1 MVSWQAH
8 SDNQERSTVRARTGM
23 ALLVQKF
30 GGTSVG
36 SVERLQVVARRIAAS
51 REEGHDLVIVV
62 SAMGHTTDEL
72 TGLARAITTTPPQR
86 EMDMLLATG
95 EQVSIALLA
104 MALQAIG
111 VPAVSMTGAQVGI
124 VTESSYGRARILE
137 VRTDRIERLLEEGQ
151 VVVVAGFQGTSSGSA
166 GTPEITTLGRGGS
179 DTSAVALAAALSASV
194 CEIYTDVPGVLTTDP
209 RKVADAQLME
219 QVSCDEMLELA
230 SLGASVLHPRAV
242 EIARNYG
249 VPLVVRSSWSEAP
262 GTLLTSGPPRPIGS
276 GGLELGRPVDGADL
290 EEHQAVLALTRVP
303 DRPGVAALLFE
314 ALSAAGLNVDLIVQS
329 THDGTTNDIAFT
341 VAADQLEASLA
352 VCRNLLGDLQADDT
366 ALSSEPGLAKL
377 SISGAGIMGRPGIAA
392 RLFDTLARYGI
403 NLRMIATSE
412 VKVSC
417 LVDGSQGHRALRAAA
432 EVFEL
437 QEHQLRHNPLP
448 CKVNDPAVRGV
459 ALDRDQA
466 QVAVRQV
473 PDRPGTAAAV
483 CRSLADAG
491 ISLDTIV
498 QSERTRGEG
507 PSRSRDM
514 SFTLRREDLARAR
527 QALQPL
533 LLQWPA
539 ASFEQGSA
547 IARVSAVGAGMPCT
561 PGTAG
566 RMFRAL
572 AAAGINIEMIA
583 TSEIRTSCVVA
594 EEDGVK
600 ALQAVHACFALGGEA
615 HHQAEGSEAATS
627 HDAALPA
634 GA

>member
-1 MVSWQAH
+1 
-8 SDNQERSTVRARTGM
+8 M

-36 SVERLQVVARRIAAS
+36 SVERIQAVARRIAAS
-51 REEGHDLVIVV
+51 REQGHDLVIVV

-72 TGLARAITTTPPQR
+72 TSLARALCPEPPQR

-104 MALQAIG
+104 MALHSLG

-124 VTESSYGRARILE
+124 VTESAHGRARILE
-137 VRTDRIERLLEEGQ
+137 VRTERLRKRLEDGQ

-179 DTSAVALAAALSASV
+179 DTSAVALAAALGADV
-194 CEIYTDVPGVLTTDP
+194 CEIFTDVPGVLTTDP
-209 RKVADAQLME
+209 RQVSDAQLME
-219 QVSCDEMLELA
+219 EVSCNEMLELA
-230 SLGASVLHPRAV
+230 SLGAAVLHPRAV

-249 VPLVVRSSWSEAP
+249 VPLVVRSSWSDAP
-262 GTLLTSGPPRPIGS
+262 GTRLTSGMPRPIGS
-276 GGLELGRPVDGADL
+276 EGLELGRPVDGADL
-290 EEHQAVLALTRVP
+290 ESQQAVLALTRVP
-303 DRPGVAALLFE
+303 DHPGVAALLFE
-314 ALSAAGLNVDLIVQS
+314 ALSAAQLNVDLIVQA
-329 THDGTTNDIAFT
+329 THVGASNDIAFT
-341 VAADQLEASLA
+341 LSESQLDAARE
-352 VCRNLLGDLQADDT
+352 VCRGLLQALGVEDS
-366 ALSSEPGLAKL
+366 ALSTQAGLAKL

-417 LVDGSQGHRALRAAA
+417 LVEGSQGARALRAAA

-437 QEHQLRHNPLP
+437 QEHQLHQNPLP
-448 CKVNDPAVRGV
+448 CNVNDPAVRGV

-466 QVAVRQV
+466 QVVVRQV

-483 CRSLADAG
+483 CRALADAG

-498 QSERTRGEG
+498 QSERTHGSAPQLR
-507 PSRSRDM
+507 RDM
-514 SFTLRREDLARAR
+514 SFTLRRDDLNRAR
-527 QALQPL
+527 QALQPVL
-533 LLQWPA
+533 APWPEA
-539 ASFEQGSA
+539 RFEEGLA

-561 PGTAG
+561 PGTAA

-572 AAAGINIEMIA
+572 SEAGVNIEMIA

-594 EEDGVK
+594 EADGVR
-600 ALQAVHACFALGGEA
+600 ALQAVHTCFQLGGSTAAAVEA
-615 HHQAEGSEAATS
+615 MA
-627 HDAALPA
+627 
-634 GA
+634 